1 MVIYFHYQVLEG
13 EEMNI
18 YKIEEVARECGLTKR
33 TIRYYEEIG
42 LLFPPDRSEGGFR
55 LYADKHV
62 ERLKQIINARDVL
75 GFSLQELQEFIS
87 VSEAFNNQR
96 QEIKLIED
104 KGMRLAKLTEIEQT
118 IGKQLSMINHKLEK
132 LEEIKAEFS
141 HLHERVLEAKS
152 RITSGQ
158 E

>member
-1 MVIYFHYQVLEG
+1 
-13 EEMNI
+13 MNT
-18 YKIEEVARECGLTKR
+18 YKIEDVAKECGLTKR

-75 GFSLQELQEFIS
+75 GFSLQELQEFVSIS
-87 VSEAFNNQR
+87 EEFNNQR
-96 QEIKLIED
+96 QQIKQIED
-104 KGMRLAKLTEIEQT
+104 NEMKLAKLTEIEQT
-118 IGKQLSMINHKLEK
+118 IGKQLSIIHHKLEK
-132 LEEIKAEFS
+132 LEEIRAEFND
-141 HLHERVLEAKS
+141 LHERVLEAKT
-152 RITSGQ
+152 RITSGR